1 MMDSGLSESDA
12 RRQIFMIDVKGLLLA
27 GMGNLSP
34 SQLHFARSAAD
45 VVGWTVEHG
54 SYIGLLETVAN
65 VQPTVLIGVSG
76 QHGAF
81 SETVVRKMAAGT
93 NRPVIFPLSNPTS
106 CSEAAPADLLAWTEG
121 RAIVGVG
128 SPFAPSEL
136 HGRSFKA
143 DQVNNSYIF
152 PGIGLGAIACQ
163 ATRIS
168 DGMLMAAA
176 KTLAEISRRTE
187 RTNGNI
193 LPPVSALRDVAF
205 EIAGAVASKA
215 MEEGIAPHLGE
226 AALTHRI
233 ASKMWT
239 PAYTSYVRS
248 R

>member
-1 MMDSGLSESDA
+1 
-12 RRQIFMIDVKGLLLA
+12 
-27 GMGNLSP
+27 
-34 SQLHFARSAAD
+34 
-45 VVGWTVEHG
+45 
-54 SYIGLLETVAN
+54 
-65 VQPTVLIGVSG
+65 
-76 QHGAF
+76 
-81 SETVVRKMAAGT
+81 
-93 NRPVIFPLSNPTS
+93 
-106 CSEAAPADLLAWTEG
+106 LAWTDG

-163 ATRIS
+163 AKRIT
-168 DGMLMAAA
+168 DGMFMAAA

-205 EIAGAVASKA
+205 QIAGAVASKA
-215 MEEGIAPHLGE
+215 IEERIAPHVGD
-226 AALTHRI
+226 AALMRRI
-233 ASKMWT
+233 ESKMWT
-239 PAYTSYVRS
+239 PAYTSYVRW